1 MAMIFISRAEMNLF
15 MGFLMVVILGAAAS
29 SIDSL
34 IRFISEF
41 SLLHLGAAKSHHS
54 ESGQATVRADPLTG
68 GRGGASPLR
77 STALL
82 SARNCTHPPTW

>member
-34 IRFISEF
+34 IRFISDC

-54 ESGQATVRADPLTG
+54 GSGQATVRAAPPTG
-68 GRGGASPLR
+68 GRGDASPLG

-82 SARNCTHPPTW
+82 SARNCLHPPTW